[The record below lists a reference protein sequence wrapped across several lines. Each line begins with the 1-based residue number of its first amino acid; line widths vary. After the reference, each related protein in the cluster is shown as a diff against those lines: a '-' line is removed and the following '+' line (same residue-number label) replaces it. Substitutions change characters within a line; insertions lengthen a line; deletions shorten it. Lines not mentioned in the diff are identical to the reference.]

1 MTRLSHLGVAVA
13 TLALIGSS
21 SPQPALAISN
31 VFSAHLTGNDVVPA
45 TQSHA
50 TGAAKFTLSADG
62 TTLEYRINVGNIE
75 NVVSANLRLGAPGQN
90 GEAVAVLYGPMPS
103 GGGKKTGTLT
113 AGTVTQATLVGS
125 LSGRPLSDL
134 IDAMKAGNVYIDIA
148 TDSGA
153 GSTERQPGNY
163 PDGEIR
169 GQVR

>member
-1 MTRLSHLGVAVA
+1 MTRLNYLAVAVT
-13 TLALIGSS
+13 TLALISPS
-21 SPQPALAISN
+21 SPQPAFAVSN
-31 VFSAHLTGNDVVPA
+31 VFSAHLSGNEMVPP

-50 TGAAKFTLSADG
+50 TAAAKFTLNAEG
-62 TTLEYRINVGNIE
+62 TRLEYRINVGNIE
-75 NVVSANLRLGAPGQN
+75 NVTQASLRLGAPGEN

-103 GGGKKTGTLT
+103 GGGKKTGILT

-134 IDAMKAGNVYIDIA
+134 IDAMKAGRVYIVIA
-148 TDSGA
+148 TDSG
-153 GSTERQPGNY
+153 STERQAGNY